1 MISWHWISRKVG
13 KNVQKKY
20 FPDFYRTR
28 CECTQEFKKIYE
40 NSAIDFLITFECKS
54 MQVKVIVEMKISRVN
69 NASWIIYF
77 SNNFLKDSCSKT
89 LIPEML
95 VHFLHCCNIF
105 PVNVPF
111 PSIQLRHIRDDNKY
125 HRLSCFPNICIRN
138 TFSPPTPHTPSRY
151 SIIQYLRWIIH
162 GLERQTENVDFI

>member
-1 MISWHWISRKVG
+1 MQESSVSVQHNFCTIFLSVPLGEKLVIVKWSVG
-13 KNVQKKY
+13 IEEGEKWEKNVQKKY

-89 LIPEML
+89 SIPEML
-95 VHFLHCCNIF
+95 VHFSSLL
-105 PVNVPF
+105 
-111 PSIQLRHIRDDNKY
+111 QY
-125 HRLSCFPNICIRN
+125 
-138 TFSPPTPHTPSRY
+138 FSN
-151 SIIQYLRWIIH
+151 
-162 GLERQTENVDFI
+162 ERAISQHPAQTH